1 MKVLEVAQELMKFRT
16 ETGNEKE
23 INEAMD
29 YIKNMM
35 SLVGA
40 KVDVFNKKGL
50 APVVMIRNHKSLDFD
65 ALVLGH
71 IDVVPAEDK
80 MFNPV
85 VKDGKLYGRGSLD
98 MKSFAAVAMNSMQY
112 VIENKLPIK
121 FGIILSSD
129 EEKGSKGTKAFLE
142 KYSKIKA
149 DIVLDND
156 VGGDITKIIAKCKN
170 PVFVKIKATGKEA
183 HGSRPW
189 EGIDANELMFKVI
202 SNIRKMYPAYDLN
215 GKKPKNKW
223 VDTLHFAKIEGGKV
237 SNIIADYC
245 EVLCDFRLIETNSVE
260 GLVKNLKKCMVKGV
274 DFEVVSSS
282 VPVVMSEKNP
292 QILEYKKLA
301 ETILGKKI
309 RFEYEGGATDA
320 REFAVR
326 GSTVIMHSG
335 NGDGMHASDEFV
347 EVESVEK
354 LSEIQIA
361 FLEKL
366 ALAKAE

>member
-1 MKVLEVAQELMKFRT
+1 MKVLEVAKELICFRS
-16 ETGNEKE
+16 ETGNNEE
-23 INEAMD
+23 IKKTFD

-35 SLVGA
+35 SLIGA
-40 KVDVFNKKGL
+40 KVDIFEKKGI
-50 APVVMIRNHKSLDFD
+50 APVIMIRNHNSLDFD

-71 IDVVPAEDK
+71 IDVVPADDK
-80 MFNPV
+80 MFKPYI
-85 VKDGKLYGRGSLD
+85 KDGKMYGRGSLD
-98 MKSFAAVAMNSMQY
+98 MKSFAAVALNSMQY
-112 VIENKLPIK
+112 VIENKLPLN
-121 FGIILSSD
+121 FGVILSSD

-142 KYSKIKA
+142 KYAKIKA
-149 DIVLDND
+149 EVVLDND

-170 PVFVKIKATGKEA
+170 PVFVKIKAKGKEA

-202 SNIRKMYPAYDLN
+202 SNIRKIYPAYDLE
-215 GKKPKNKW
+215 GKKPRNKW

-237 SNIIADYC
+237 ANIISDCC
-245 EVLCDFRLIETNSVE
+245 EALCDFRLIETSSVE
-260 GLVKNLKKCMVKGV
+260 DLIKNLKKCMIKGV
-274 DFEVVSSS
+274 DFEIVSSS
-282 VPVVMSEKNP
+282 TPVVMSEKNP

-301 ETILGKKI
+301 EKILNKKI
-309 RFEYEGGATDA
+309 KFEYEGGATDA

-335 NGDGMHASDEFV
+335 SGDGMHASEEYV

-366 ALAKAE
+366 ALAKTK

>member
-1 MKVLEVAQELMKFRT
+1 MKVLEVAKELICFRS
-16 ETGNEKE
+16 ETGNNEE
-23 INEAMD
+23 IKKTFD

-35 SLVGA
+35 SLIGA
-40 KVDVFNKKGL
+40 KVDIFEKKGI
-50 APVVMIRNHKSLDFD
+50 APVIMIRNHNSLDFD

-71 IDVVPAEDK
+71 IDVVPADDK
-80 MFNPV
+80 MFNPYI
-85 VKDGKLYGRGSLD
+85 KDGKMYGRGSLD
-98 MKSFAAVAMNSMQY
+98 MKSFAAVALNSMQY
-112 VIENKLPIK
+112 VIENKLPVN
-121 FGIILSSD
+121 FGVILSSD

-142 KYSKIKA
+142 KYAKIKA
-149 DIVLDND
+149 EVVLDND

-170 PVFVKIKATGKEA
+170 PVFVKIKAKGKEA

-189 EGIDANELMFKVI
+189 DGIDANELMFKVI
-202 SNIRKMYPAYDLN
+202 SNIRKIYPAYDLE
-215 GKKPKNKW
+215 GKKTRNKW

-237 SNIIADYC
+237 ANIISDCC
-245 EVLCDFRLIETNSVE
+245 EALCDFRLIETSSVE
-260 GLVKNLKKCMVKGV
+260 DLIKNLKKCMIKGV
-274 DFEVVSSS
+274 DFEIVSSS
-282 VPVVMSEKNP
+282 TPVVMSEKNP

-301 ETILGKKI
+301 EKILNKKI
-309 RFEYEGGATDA
+309 KFEYEGGATDA

-335 NGDGMHASDEFV
+335 SGDGMHASEEYV

-366 ALAKAE
+366 ALAKTK